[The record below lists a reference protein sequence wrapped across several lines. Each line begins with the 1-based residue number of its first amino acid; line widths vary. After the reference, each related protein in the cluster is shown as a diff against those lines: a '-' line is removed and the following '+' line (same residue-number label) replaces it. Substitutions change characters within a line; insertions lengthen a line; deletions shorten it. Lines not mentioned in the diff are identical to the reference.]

1 MKLAALPLVVVSLAL
16 AGCATPETRL
26 RTGLNNAGLSKAM
39 SACMAERMVDRLS
52 LLQLRRLSALGSLK
66 DKQITDLSLAQFLH
80 KTGTGQDYRGMTVG
94 YNDIGIATAPDGT
107 RYAIVVL
114 MGEASSPVPA
124 RMATMQ
130 SVSRAVAEFHGK

>member
-1 MKLAALPLVVVSLAL
+1 MKLAALPLLAISLAL

-66 DKQITDLSLAQFLH
+66 DKRVTDLTLDQFFHKVRALKDPEILAVS
-80 KTGTGQDYRGMTVG
+80 T
-94 YNDIGIATAPDGT
+94 
-107 RYAIVVL
+107 
-114 MGEASSPVPA
+114 SSA
-124 RMATMQ
+124 
-130 SVSRAVAEFHGK
+130 AVCALR